1 MVRAAAA
8 LMLLTAACNARPERP
23 ASSPPSPVET
33 AVLTKQTTSIP
44 GVDEGVIER
53 YVAAERDILE
63 LSKRF
68 AAESLDAGERAA
80 RPRPKKGAA
89 RSPEPPDRRKQFDDQ
104 VEAIKSRSGVDRPT
118 WQTLDRLFETVL
130 TARMAWRR
138 EGGDAAIQKLERDIQ
153 AQLAAMPADQ
163 RTKAA
168 PELAKLADGLKGL
181 RDGADA
187 RRVWGDAAVD
197 LVIRHGA
204 EVEAL
209 REQLFDLAQRR

>member
-1 MVRAAAA
+1 MNRAAAA
-8 LMLLTAACNARPERP
+8 LLLVTAACNVRPEQP
-23 ASSPPSPVET
+23 APIPPSPVE
-33 AVLTKQTTSIP
+33 AAAQSKPTTSIP
-44 GVDEGVIER
+44 GVDEGVIAR

-68 AAESLDAGERAA
+68 AAESLDAGERTAKT
-80 RPRPKKGAA
+80 RPKRGAT
-89 RSPEPPDRRKQFDDQ
+89 RSPEPHDRRQQFDDE
-104 VEAIKSRSGVDRPT
+104 VAAIKSRSGIDRPT

-163 RTKAA
+163 RSKAA

-181 RDGADA
+181 RDGAEA